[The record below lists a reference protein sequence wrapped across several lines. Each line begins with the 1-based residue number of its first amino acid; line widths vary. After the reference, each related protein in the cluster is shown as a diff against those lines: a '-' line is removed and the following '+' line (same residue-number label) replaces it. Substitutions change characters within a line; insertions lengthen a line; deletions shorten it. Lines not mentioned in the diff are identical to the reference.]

1 MPRMAWRRS
10 SRSSSSHAVWRRL
23 TGERDVTRTAALAPA
38 TKSEASPLQALIA
51 PQPYMGLSLSSTNF
65 SAHAFF
71 LSPAF
76 FTFRDQLCIHTAVPL
91 LGRAEQSTKAQRIA
105 PKAQVGLTAKARAE
119 LLLSHC
125 FAPGTSGTLTRYE
138 AEPAWSGQVIVAT
151 SLYSAGIST
160 VDSQTMMQIYASA
173 ARLRSSGAHSCIRHE
188 SHWLWRATATSD
200 RCLARRYSAVPRL
213 MIFPVLLMFL
223 CSQVDACSLK
233 PSGTI
238 PVFT

>member
-1 MPRMAWRRS
+1 VRAELLFALDGSLSCLRSRWFSFLSKSWSPRALGKDDLRRACQVVA
-10 SRSSSSHAVWRRL
+10 RF
-23 TGERDVTRTAALAPA
+23 AL
-38 TKSEASPLQALIA
+38 
-51 PQPYMGLSLSSTNF
+51 QPYMGLSLSSTNF
-65 SAHAFF
+65 SAHVFF
-71 LSPAF
+71 SLQHSHLS
-76 FTFRDQLCIHTAVPL
+76 RY
-91 LGRAEQSTKAQRIA
+91 
-105 PKAQVGLTAKARAE
+105 
-119 LLLSHC
+119 
-125 FAPGTSGTLTRYE
+125 RYE
-138 AEPAWSGQVIVAT
+138 AEPASSGQVIVAT

-200 RCLARRYSAVPRL
+200 RCLARLYSAVPRL
-213 MIFPVLLMFL
+213 MIFPVLSMFL